1 MVSTGISGGTAVALG
16 IDCFSR
22 AALNDD
28 IFPLGTSTY
37 PVTRNIKVELAAT
50 VIIAVLGVIS
60 QLRLWKVIRQR
71 RQKENEVREK
81 ELKENEEAELEIG
94 RRFEEKNMEERLEWE
109 ARHGNPD
116 SGIPELADNSKNG
129 CPADH
134 AVEVEKGG
142 TLDTSSVASSTQE
155 SYRCSDCLER
165 RANGESAY
173 AASHASE
180 DSGDSQSRQ
189 LEDSTVGVDTEDQ
202 DSSTAR
208 GKVPL
213 KVFDGA
219 AAANIKD
226 DNSSDMTAIVG
237 SEAGTI
243 RSKRLSGRDLLDK
256 LSAKNSARLM
266 SQSQEALVSCDG
278 SSVQDTI
285 DGSSTSASDSHSN
298 VEGNNVEE
306 EDGPASNPEDAPDP
320 SAIQEANGKETSRSE
335 KEVEKSVGA
344 PSVYSRGVDEQKFG
358 EVERE
363 REEKQE
369 SAPTKERASE
379 RRPSLSSAQE
389 KEMPEPKRGEQ
400 STEMPQETGVT
411 AETTGS
417 ADQNDGKPQVVGSN
431 VNGSVPDDQVEK
443 PVEVSQSR
451 GSSSKGSSPKT
462 KKPAPVKQRSS
473 KSGSETK
480 TKPRKESPPRLDI
493 ETVKRLP
500 QRTSRVVQSYRTN
513 EWAKHLDDAEAPEPE
528 PIEPAEEE
536 HEVPDEVKEAAAPV
550 KVEELLQTPLNAQ
563 PPPAVE
569 RRVSIVEPPVINETS
584 QMANDSQLQISS
596 RTHKRAAS
604 GPAVFPETKIAH
616 AARPET
622 QGQPVQGVPDAVNMY
637 DAVPPTVDPGVQQR
651 EEVEVA
657 RPQWKG
663 PPPLIAVR
671 EGMMRNRLSS
681 ISLSADPWPSRFA
694 QGAEVSPRQSTFPIP
709 EEADDMPLSRRRT
722 MLHQQMAVQSTVSQA
737 PTRRSTPSPLN
748 TPSSLAAW
756 RESVRENVH
765 DRRSR
770 AAQKPP
776 MTSQGTGER
785 NPTSSRKLRGRASSV
800 KVENA
805 IAEGM
810 QRGDMTDLHR
820 EALRRMQAMAN
831 RNVNGNRDPCL
842 APFCLSPANQ
852 HPSSS
857 AHQFG
862 VAFLL
867 SAIFTTTALP
877 VTVSPPPS
885 GLSYILDSSP
895 VSETASFA
903 AQDTPLISPPE
914 AEESSLPPR
923 GHRSPR
929 RSWESHQ
936 RASSSAYHSRPTS
949 SSRSI
954 PRHKGFWT
962 PSSILRPPSVR
973 LANPVNYV
981 PRITP
986 ITVPHPFQG
995 SEENLCLETH
1005 RDAYPLLSIPEQRRN
1020 RLTPSPNSLVVERS
1034 QGETD
1039 SGRSSIAVPRAQR
1052 RSGTFNEDW
1061 PLQEMPESAGNH
1073 GSPEAQS
1080 IRPPDRA
1087 HLSQDPVVD
1096 RSNPL
1101 DERPR
1106 HIQSQASLR
1115 SQAQIASIPSHTGQ
1129 HPGGENDVAEELA
1142 WGPAHPCY
1150 PHINPHVSVRSQEY
1164 HTTRIIR
1171 IRRDWMVRGDL
1182 APTFSNLYPEILDP
1196 LLPEQEFRRIIAT
1209 VNDKLVKAF
1218 DPFSLRN
1225 WIDGALA
1232 LLTGWIWEDIGAT
1245 GVKSQLKQI
1254 EDWVDNWNREVGAKD
1269 GVYIWSLRRTAYMSL
1284 DIQIPDPKVGIIPSE
1299 RGPSLPG
1306 TRPSSG
1312 VV

>member
-1 MVSTGISGGTAVALG
+1 MNPPVRVAVQGAYLVAIFFTGVTFGALSLVFKELTEGLGCLLGGFCSSMWLLSLKSGGLLTQTDSKSGFIGAISVAFYALSFSHYTRPYGLMVSTGISGGTAVALG

-22 AALNDD
+22 AGWKEFWLYIWALNDD

-37 PVTRNIKVELAAT
+37 PVTL
-50 VIIAVLGVIS
+50 IIAVLGVIS

-81 ELKENEEAELEIG
+81 EQKEKEEAELEIG

-134 AVEVEKGG
+134 AVELEKGG
-142 TLDTSSVASSTQE
+142 TVDTSSVASSTQE
-155 SYRCSDCLER
+155 SNRCSDCLER

-173 AASHASE
+173 AASHASG

-189 LEDSTVGVDTEDQ
+189 LEDTTVGVETEDQ
-202 DSSTAR
+202 DDSPDR
-208 GKVPL
+208 DKVPL

-219 AAANIKD
+219 AAAKIKD

-278 SSVQDTI
+278 SSVQDTV
-285 DGSSTSASDSHSN
+285 DGSSASASDSHSH
-298 VEGNNVEE
+298 VAGNNVEE

-320 SAIQEANGKETSRSE
+320 SAIQKANGKKISKSE

-363 REEKQE
+363 EKQE
-369 SAPTKERASE
+369 SIPTKESASE
-379 RRPSLSSAQE
+379 RRSSLSSAQE
-389 KEMPEPKRGEQ
+389 KEMPEPKLDEQ
-400 STEMPQETGVT
+400 STEVPQETGVT

-431 VNGSVPDDQVEK
+431 LNGSVPEDQVEK
-443 PVEVSQSR
+443 PVQVSQSR
-451 GSSSKGSSPKT
+451 ESSPKGSSPKP
-462 KKPAPVKQRSS
+462 KNSAPVKQRSS

-480 TKPRKESPPRLDI
+480 TKPKKESPPRLDI

-528 PIEPAEEE
+528 PIEPVEEEE

-584 QMANDSQLQISS
+584 QMANDSQLQFSS

-616 AARPET
+616 AAHPET
-622 QGQPVQGVPDAVNMY
+622 QGQPVQGVPDTVNMY
-637 DAVPPTVDPGVQQR
+637 DAVSPTIDPGEQPR

-694 QGAEVSPRQSTFPIP
+694 QAAEVSPRQSTFPIP

-722 MLHQQMAVQSTVSQA
+722 MLHQQMAVKSNVSQV

-748 TPSSLAAW
+748 TPSPLAAW

-776 MTSQGTGER
+776 MSSQGTGER
-785 NPTSSRKLRGRASSV
+785 NPTSSRKLQGRASSV
-800 KVENA
+800 KFENA

-831 RNVNGNRDPCL
+831 RNVNG
-842 APFCLSPANQ
+842 
-852 HPSSS
+852 
-857 AHQFG
+857 
-862 VAFLL
+862 
-867 SAIFTTTALP
+867 
-877 VTVSPPPS
+877 
-885 GLSYILDSSP
+885 
-895 VSETASFA
+895 
-903 AQDTPLISPPE
+903 
-914 AEESSLPPR
+914 
-923 GHRSPR
+923 
-929 RSWESHQ
+929 
-936 RASSSAYHSRPTS
+936 
-949 SSRSI
+949 
-954 PRHKGFWT
+954 K
-962 PSSILRPPSVR
+962 
-973 LANPVNYV
+973 
-981 PRITP
+981 
-986 ITVPHPFQG
+986 
-995 SEENLCLETH
+995 
-1005 RDAYPLLSIPEQRRN
+1005 
-1020 RLTPSPNSLVVERS
+1020 
-1034 QGETD
+1034 
-1039 SGRSSIAVPRAQR
+1039 
-1052 RSGTFNEDW
+1052 
-1061 PLQEMPESAGNH
+1061 
-1073 GSPEAQS
+1073 
-1080 IRPPDRA
+1080 
-1087 HLSQDPVVD
+1087 
-1096 RSNPL
+1096 
-1101 DERPR
+1101 
-1106 HIQSQASLR
+1106 
-1115 SQAQIASIPSHTGQ
+1115 
-1129 HPGGENDVAEELA
+1129 
-1142 WGPAHPCY
+1142 
-1150 PHINPHVSVRSQEY
+1150 
-1164 HTTRIIR
+1164 
-1171 IRRDWMVRGDL
+1171 
-1182 APTFSNLYPEILDP
+1182 
-1196 LLPEQEFRRIIAT
+1196 
-1209 VNDKLVKAF
+1209 
-1218 DPFSLRN
+1218 
-1225 WIDGALA
+1225 
-1232 LLTGWIWEDIGAT
+1232 
-1245 GVKSQLKQI
+1245 
-1254 EDWVDNWNREVGAKD
+1254 
-1269 GVYIWSLRRTAYMSL
+1269 
-1284 DIQIPDPKVGIIPSE
+1284 
-1299 RGPSLPG
+1299 
-1306 TRPSSG
+1306 
-1312 VV
+1312 

>member
-1 MVSTGISGGTAVALG
+1 MRLLPLLALLAYLVPCLFVLAVRIPHNEGNQYGRIAIIEARATDQGTATTADATSATTASATSHATGHATATANSTSASNTTTSATTATATLATPVPTGNETNPIAPGALPLQPTITPALGIGGFLLIVAGAVLAIIGIRNLWIQVFLSTTFLAAIGVTVLIVYVMNPPVRVAVQGAYLVAIFFTGVTFGALSLVFKELTEGLGCLLGGFCSSMWLLSLKSGGLLTQTDSKSGFIGAISVAFYALSFSHYTRPYGLMVSTGISGGTAVALG

-22 AALNDD
+22 AGWKEFWLYIWALNDD

-37 PVTRNIKVELAAT
+37 PVTRYIKVELAAT

-81 ELKENEEAELEIG
+81 EQKEKEEAELEIG
-94 RRFEEKNMEERLEWE
+94 RRFEEKNMEDRLEWE

-134 AVEVEKGG
+134 AVELEKGG
-142 TLDTSSVASSTQE
+142 TVDTSSVASSTKE

-173 AASHASE
+173 AASHASG

-189 LEDSTVGVDTEDQ
+189 LEDTTVGVETEDQ
-202 DSSTAR
+202 DSSPDR
-208 GKVPL
+208 DKVPL

-219 AAANIKD
+219 AAAKIKD

-278 SSVQDTI
+278 SSVQDTV
-285 DGSSTSASDSHSN
+285 DGTFASASDSHSH
-298 VEGNNVEE
+298 VAGNNMEE

-320 SAIQEANGKETSRSE
+320 SAIQEANGKKTSKSE

-344 PSVYSRGVDEQKFG
+344 PSIYSRGVDEQKFG

-363 REEKQE
+363 GEEKKE
-369 SAPTKERASE
+369 SIPTKESASE
-379 RRPSLSSAQE
+379 RRSSLSSAQE
-389 KEMPEPKRGEQ
+389 KEMPEPKLDEQ
-400 STEMPQETGVT
+400 STEGLQETGVT

-431 VNGSVPDDQVEK
+431 MNGSVPEDQVEK

-451 GSSSKGSSPKT
+451 ESSPKGSSPKT
-462 KKPAPVKQRSS
+462 KISAPAKQRSS

-480 TKPRKESPPRLDI
+480 TKPKKESPPRLDI

-528 PIEPAEEE
+528 PIEPVEEE

-584 QMANDSQLQISS
+584 QMANDSQLQLSS

-604 GPAVFPETKIAH
+604 GPAVFPETKIVH

-637 DAVPPTVDPGVQQR
+637 DAVPPTVDPGEQPR

-681 ISLSADPWPSRFA
+681 LSLSADPWSSRFA

-722 MLHQQMAVQSTVSQA
+722 MLHQQMAAQSIVSQA

-748 TPSSLAAW
+748 SPSSLAAW

-770 AAQKPP
+770 AAQKSPI
-776 MTSQGTGER
+776 TSQGTGER
-785 NPTSSRKLRGRASSV
+785 NPTSSRKLRGKASSV
-800 KVENA
+800 KFENA

-831 RNVNGNRDPCL
+831 RNVNG
-842 APFCLSPANQ
+842 
-852 HPSSS
+852 
-857 AHQFG
+857 
-862 VAFLL
+862 
-867 SAIFTTTALP
+867 
-877 VTVSPPPS
+877 
-885 GLSYILDSSP
+885 
-895 VSETASFA
+895 
-903 AQDTPLISPPE
+903 
-914 AEESSLPPR
+914 
-923 GHRSPR
+923 
-929 RSWESHQ
+929 
-936 RASSSAYHSRPTS
+936 
-949 SSRSI
+949 
-954 PRHKGFWT
+954 K
-962 PSSILRPPSVR
+962 
-973 LANPVNYV
+973 
-981 PRITP
+981 
-986 ITVPHPFQG
+986 
-995 SEENLCLETH
+995 
-1005 RDAYPLLSIPEQRRN
+1005 
-1020 RLTPSPNSLVVERS
+1020 
-1034 QGETD
+1034 
-1039 SGRSSIAVPRAQR
+1039 
-1052 RSGTFNEDW
+1052 
-1061 PLQEMPESAGNH
+1061 
-1073 GSPEAQS
+1073 
-1080 IRPPDRA
+1080 
-1087 HLSQDPVVD
+1087 
-1096 RSNPL
+1096 
-1101 DERPR
+1101 
-1106 HIQSQASLR
+1106 
-1115 SQAQIASIPSHTGQ
+1115 
-1129 HPGGENDVAEELA
+1129 
-1142 WGPAHPCY
+1142 
-1150 PHINPHVSVRSQEY
+1150 
-1164 HTTRIIR
+1164 
-1171 IRRDWMVRGDL
+1171 
-1182 APTFSNLYPEILDP
+1182 
-1196 LLPEQEFRRIIAT
+1196 
-1209 VNDKLVKAF
+1209 
-1218 DPFSLRN
+1218 
-1225 WIDGALA
+1225 
-1232 LLTGWIWEDIGAT
+1232 
-1245 GVKSQLKQI
+1245 
-1254 EDWVDNWNREVGAKD
+1254 
-1269 GVYIWSLRRTAYMSL
+1269 
-1284 DIQIPDPKVGIIPSE
+1284 
-1299 RGPSLPG
+1299 
-1306 TRPSSG
+1306 
-1312 VV
+1312 